1 MSADRDRPSEPTP
14 NDARNRRPPPGFV
27 TFDCYGTLVDWERGI
42 GDAFASA
49 ASAAG
54 VELRRAEALSAYMRI
69 EPIVEAG
76 TYRPYRDVLRET
88 ARRVAARFGWRVDE
102 ATANFLPRSLAE
114 WRPFDDAGPAL
125 ARLRSAGYRLGILSN
140 VDVDL
145 LATTLETIGVEFDL
159 LVTAQEVG
167 AYKPNPAHFVEARR
181 RIGQAPWL
189 HAAQSYFHD
198 VAPAREL
205 GIPVAWINR
214 HGEPPRGAV
223 LPDREFRTLEALAD
237 WLTGRVSS

>member
-1 MSADRDRPSEPTP
+1 MKEPRSQTSHPTP
-14 NDARNRRPPPGFV
+14 NDDAGQHLPRGFV

-42 GDAFASA
+42 GDAFAA
-49 ASAAG
+49 AAAAEG
-54 VELRRAEALSAYMRI
+54 LELRGTAALSAYLRI

-76 TYRPYRDVLRET
+76 SYRPYREVLRET
-88 ARRVAARFGWRVDE
+88 ARRVAAGFGWRLDE
-102 ATANFLPRSLAE
+102 TAADLLSRSLSR
-114 WRPFDDAGPAL
+114 WPPFDDTGPAL

-140 VDVDL
+140 VDDNL
-145 LATTLETIGVEFDL
+145 LETTVETLGVEFDL
-159 LVTAQEVG
+159 AVTAQAVG
-167 AYKPNPAHFVEARR
+167 AYKPNHAHFVEARR

-198 VAPAREL
+198 VAPARDL

-214 HGEPPRGAV
+214 HGEPPHGPA

-237 WLTGRVSS
+237 WLTDGS

>member
-1 MSADRDRPSEPTP
+1 MKEPRSQPPHPTP
-14 NDARNRRPPPGFV
+14 NDDTGQHLPRGFV

-42 GDAFASA
+42 GDAFAA
-49 ASAAG
+49 AAAADG
-54 VELRRAEALSAYMRI
+54 VKLRSDLALSAYMRI

-76 TYRPYRDVLRET
+76 SYRPYREVLRET
-88 ARRVAARFGWRVDE
+88 AQRVAARFGWRLDE
-102 ATANFLPRSLAE
+102 AAADFLPRSLAH
-114 WRPFDDAGPAL
+114 WRPFDDTGPAL

-145 LATTLETIGVEFDL
+145 LETTLEKLGIEFDL

-167 AYKPNPAHFVEARR
+167 AYKPNHAHFVEARR

-214 HGEPPRGAV
+214 HGEPPHGTA

-237 WLTGRVSS
+237 WLTDVS